1 MAKFDK
7 NEKNEF
13 LNDAELYDDYLD
25 DDFEY
30 DQDGY
35 GETAEDA
42 DYDDVEGIE
51 GAYDE
56 SEFFDEDLPLEYAD
70 SEGSEETGASS
81 EYAEDD
87 YDGNRRVS
95 SRPHWYVIHTYS
107 GHENKVKTNI
117 EKIVENKGMQDLIQ
131 AVSIPT
137 ETVVDIKNGRRKE
150 RTHKLYPG
158 YVIVKM
164 IVTNE
169 SWYLVRNTQGV
180 TGFVGHGTDPVPL
193 TDEEVSRMGIDNMV
207 YNVDIEVGDRVVLRS
222 GPFDG
227 YSGTVEE
234 ISPERQ
240 TISVNVSM
248 FGRETPVRIDFGQV
262 EKIQ

>member
-1 MAKFDK
+1 
-7 NEKNEF
+7 
-13 LNDAELYDDYLD
+13 
-25 DDFEY
+25 
-30 DQDGY
+30 
-35 GETAEDA
+35 
-42 DYDDVEGIE
+42 
-51 GAYDE
+51 
-56 SEFFDEDLPLEYAD
+56 
-70 SEGSEETGASS
+70 
-81 EYAEDD
+81 
-87 YDGNRRVS
+87 
-95 SRPHWYVIHTYS
+95 
-107 GHENKVKTNI
+107 
-117 EKIVENKGMQDLIQ
+117 MQDLIQ